1 MSGDCTPET
10 KGGQNFQ
17 KQGAGVRSWQEAK
30 ETHTRKS
37 QLLDI
42 SEVVRCGLAGAIARW
57 SYGRSTGVVNPAGGR
72 GFVREGRHCPSR
84 VSCHEACPRKGT

>member
-17 KQGAGVRSWQEAK
+17 KQGAGVRGWQEAK
-30 ETHTRKS
+30 ETHTRQS
-37 QLLDI
+37 QLLDS

-57 SYGRSTGVVNPAGGR
+57 SYGRSMGVVNLGG
-72 GFVREGRHCPSR
+72 GGVG
-84 VSCHEACPRKGT
+84 